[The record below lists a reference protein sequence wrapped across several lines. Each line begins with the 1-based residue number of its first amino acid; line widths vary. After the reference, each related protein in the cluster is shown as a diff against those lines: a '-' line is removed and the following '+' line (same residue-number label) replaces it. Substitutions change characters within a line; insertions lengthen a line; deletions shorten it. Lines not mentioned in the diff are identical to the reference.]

1 MSARLRAL
9 FRALDPK
16 LPEEAIV
23 LVGLIASV
31 PLAILTLL
39 PPLERKKRH
48 EARTA
53 LCKQLLRSG
62 FTDGWVTPAAD
73 RVFVSWAIGDLRRR
87 GIIVEGRGFVV
98 DRDGCDVEV
107 DGWRLT
113 EGGRAEAERLASS
126 TSGRRS

>member
-1 MSARLRAL
+1 MQSRLGAL

-39 PPLERKKRH
+39 PPWERKKRR
-48 EARTA
+48 EARAA

-62 FTDGWVTPAAD
+62 FTDGWATPADD
-73 RVFVSWAIGDLRRR
+73 RDFVRWAIADLMQR
-87 GIIVEGRGFVV
+87 GIIVEGRGYVV
-98 DRDGCDVEV
+98 DREGCEVEV

-113 EGGRAEAERLASS
+113 EGGRPEAERLASS